1 MVTSIFHSKKGG
13 RRRTL
18 FIHTEDE
25 RRFSVMV
32 RHGGSAY
39 SKDGFSSFFEAYDH
53 GRQVLAAFR

>member
-1 MVTSIFHSKKGG
+1 VTSIFHSKKGG

-18 FIHTEDE
+18 YIHTEDE
-25 RRFSVMV
+25 QRFSVMV

-53 GRQVLAAFR
+53 GCRMLAAVR